1 MDDVQVAAAV
11 LEPHFDA
18 VRDVFVE
25 FEPEPGENL
34 AELRRTR
41 LVVDPGVRDTSRH
54 YGMCRDDGR
63 MIKLAPQAADLD
75 LETLTAIIA
84 HEFGHAAD
92 FAYPG
97 RWVPARERRAS
108 WIGEGG
114 TWYYDDQ
121 GNAEWRAEPGRN
133 GKRIRRWQCL
143 WHERDADQVE
153 WAADSIAYAVTGMK
167 IRYCGPCMLQCFS
180 AQGRARPKG
189 LR

>member
-1 MDDVQVAAAV
+1 MDPCEVAAAV

-25 FEPEPGENL
+25 FEPEPGQKL
-34 AELRRTR
+34 DALRRTR
-41 LVVDPGVRDTSRH
+41 MVVDPDVHDSKRH
-54 YGMCRDDGR
+54 YAMCRDDGLL
-63 MIKLAPQAADLD
+63 IKLAPESATLDLD
-75 LETLTAIIA
+75 TLTGIIT

-97 RWVPARERRAS
+97 RWAFSRGLPAV

-114 TWYYDDQ
+114 TWYRSASGARQ
-121 GNAEWRAEPGRN
+121 WREESGKEA
-133 GKRIRRWQCL
+133 KRIRRWQRL
-143 WHERDADQVE
+143 WHERDDDQVE
-153 WAADSIAYAVTGMK
+153 WAADAIAYAVTGLK

-180 AQGRARPKG
+180 SSGRARPRG